1 MSLTYLFL
9 EMCIFCVFVM
19 SSVIFRYALN
29 IVYILTLISIVV
41 PVHAIVFIV
50 KKKKG
55 GIPVS

>member
-1 MSLTYLFL
+1 
-9 EMCIFCVFVM
+9 MCIFCVFVM

-50 KKKKG
+50 KKKGG